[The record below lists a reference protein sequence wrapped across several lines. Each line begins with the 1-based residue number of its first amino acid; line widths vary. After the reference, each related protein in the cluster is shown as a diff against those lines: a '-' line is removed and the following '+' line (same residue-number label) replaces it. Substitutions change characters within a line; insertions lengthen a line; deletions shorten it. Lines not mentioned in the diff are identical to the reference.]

1 MRNILFACI
10 AILAVGAIAGLAMR
24 PHGYLS
30 QGYQP
35 PSQTYEPSSSFS
47 GDTRGQPAAPS
58 SNTPSGDSAQT
69 ISLSQVDRPD
79 RTLPHMPVESESGK
93 HIGDVARVMMDSS
106 GKAREVVLDQG
117 TRISAE
123 DLRFAPARSVLIAQ
137 AELGRQNAPGD
148 QRQHRDDQRGYGPPD
163 QQPRDQYPRS
173 QGTPDPRDPR
183 NQPQGKPGGY

>member
-1 MRNILFACI
+1 MRNILFACV

-35 PSQTYEPSSSFS
+35 QSQTYEPSSSFS

-58 SNTPSGDSAQT
+58 SNVPSGGAPGGDSAQT
-69 ISLSQVDRPD
+69 IALSQVDRPD

-117 TRISAE
+117 TRI
-123 DLRFAPARSVLIAQ
+123 
-137 AELGRQNAPGD
+137 
-148 QRQHRDDQRGYGPPD
+148 
-163 QQPRDQYPRS
+163 
-173 QGTPDPRDPR
+173 
-183 NQPQGKPGGY
+183 